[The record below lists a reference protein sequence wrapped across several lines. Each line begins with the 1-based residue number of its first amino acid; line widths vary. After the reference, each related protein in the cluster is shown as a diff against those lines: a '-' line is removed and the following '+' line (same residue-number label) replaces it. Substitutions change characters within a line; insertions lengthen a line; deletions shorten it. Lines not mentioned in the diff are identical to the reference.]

1 MSKSTKS
8 TSSRTSSG
16 RTSKGKRK
24 EEILLA
30 KVLEHE
36 LVPKAEIVPKEEAK
50 KILKQLNAAPWQLPW
65 IRASDPLVRAIGAKP
80 GDVIKIIRKSPTAG
94 EHITYRFVVP
104 G

>member
-1 MSKSTKS
+1 MPARSSK
-8 TSSRTSSG
+8 
-16 RTSKGKRK
+16 K
-24 EEILLA
+24 ERNLLA
-30 KVLEHE
+30 RIVEHE

-65 IRASDPLVRAIGAKP
+65 IRASDPLVRIIGAKP

-94 EHITYRFVVP
+94 EVVVYRFVVP